1 MSSEPTILILGAGT
15 FGTSTAYHLA
25 HNTPNPS
32 RITIVDRNPSPP
44 ETAAAIDINRIIR
57 TDYASALYC
66 GLANEALHGW
76 FWSLDLQRYFHK
88 TGWLVLEGG
97 EAGGSKASEG
107 VRKVFK
113 ERGFDQTVD
122 VEISEVGE
130 RWKGLKG
137 SEFGGFEGGYFNPE
151 AGWVEAAKAT
161 ANFMKVAEGKGVK
174 RVVGSVKE
182 LILKDDGGVKGV
194 RLEDGTELVAD
205 KVVLAAGAWTSSL
218 LSPVE
223 DKLKIAERDRVERQ
237 ARATAV
243 VSAYYKLSA
252 GEVSVLAKPKD
263 MPIVVFGKHGEVI
276 PPSEEQTLLKYNLSE
291 FMITNSVATDSGR
304 TISIPTTPAKSQ
316 YEVPA
321 AVKKEMS
328 KALTSKLL
336 PEYVRD
342 KQPDYWR
349 ICWDACTPT
358 EGLLMCQ
365 HPHEKLDN
373 LYVAVGGSFS
383 GYK

>member
-1 MSSEPTILILGAGT
+1 
-15 FGTSTAYHLA
+15 
-25 HNTPNPS
+25 
-32 RITIVDRNPSPP
+32 
-44 ETAAAIDINRIIR
+44 
-57 TDYASALYC
+57 
-66 GLANEALHGW
+66 
-76 FWSLDLQRYFHK
+76 
-88 TGWLVLEGG
+88 
-97 EAGGSKASEG
+97 
-107 VRKVFK
+107 
-113 ERGFDQTVD
+113 
-122 VEISEVGE
+122 
-130 RWKGLKG
+130 
-137 SEFGGFEGGYFNPE
+137 
-151 AGWVEAAKAT
+151 
-161 ANFMKVAEGKGVK
+161 
-174 RVVGSVKE
+174 
-182 LILKDDGGVKGV
+182 LILKDDGTGVKGV

-223 DKLKIAERDRVERQ
+223 DQLEIAERDRIERQ

-243 VSAYYKLSA
+243 VSAYYKLSSEET
-252 GEVSVLAKPKD
+252 GVLARPKD

-276 PPSEEQTLLKYNLSE
+276 PPSEEQTLLKYNLSA

-321 AVKKEMS
+321 AVKKEMGRV
-328 KALTSKLL
+328 LTSKLL

-358 EGLLMCQ
+358 EDLLMCQ
-365 HPHEKLDN
+365 HPHKKLEN

>member
-1 MSSEPTILILGAGT
+1 M
-15 FGTSTAYHLA
+15 
-25 HNTPNPS
+25 
-32 RITIVDRNPSPP
+32 R
-44 ETAAAIDINRIIR
+44 
-57 TDYASALYC
+57 
-66 GLANEALHGW
+66 
-76 FWSLDLQRYFHK
+76 
-88 TGWLVLEGG
+88 
-97 EAGGSKASEG
+97 
-107 VRKVFK
+107 
-113 ERGFDQTVD
+113 
-122 VEISEVGE
+122 
-130 RWKGLKG
+130 
-137 SEFGGFEGGYFNPE
+137 
-151 AGWVEAAKAT
+151 
-161 ANFMKVAEGKGVK
+161 VAEGKGVR

-182 LILKDDGGVKGV
+182 LILKEDGKGVKGV
-194 RLEDGTELVAD
+194 RLEDGTELTAD

-223 DKLKIAERDRVERQ
+223 NRLEIAERDRIERQ

-243 VSAYYKLSA
+243 VSAYYKLSS
-252 GEVSVLAKPKD
+252 EETSLLAKPKD

-276 PPSEEQTLLKYNLSE
+276 PPSEEQTLLKYNLSA
-291 FMITNSVATDSGR
+291 FMITNSVATASGR

-321 AVKKEMS
+321 AVKKEMGR
-328 KALTSKLL
+328 ALTSKLL

-358 EGLLMCQ
+358 EDLLMCQ
-365 HPHEKLDN
+365 HPHQKLDN

>member
-1 MSSEPTILILGAGT
+1 MATPTILIIGAGT

-25 HNTPNPS
+25 HTLPDPS
-32 RITIVDRNPSPP
+32 LVTVVDRNPSPP
-44 ETAAAIDINRIIR
+44 STAAAIDVNRIIR
-57 TDYASALYC
+57 TDYAKPLYC

-88 TGWLVLEGG
+88 TGWLVLEDGDG
-97 EAGGSKASEG
+97 TSSKASEG
-107 VRKVFK
+107 ARRVFK

-122 VEISEVGE
+122 VKVQEVGG
-130 RWKGLKG
+130 RWKGLEG
-137 SEFGGFEGGYFNPE
+137 SDLGGFGSGYFNPE
-151 AGWVEAAKAT
+151 AGWVEAANAT
-161 ANFMKVAEGKGVK
+161 ANFMRVAEEKGVK
-174 RVVGSVKE
+174 RVVGQIKGLVR
-182 LILKDDGGVKGV
+182 DGKGGLKGV
-194 RLEDGTELVAD
+194 RLEDGTELTAD

-223 DKLKIAERDRVERQ
+223 DALEIDERDRVERQ

-243 VSAYYKLSA
+243 VSAYYKLSSEEA
-252 GEVSVLAKPKD
+252 SRLARPKD
-263 MPIVVFGKHGEVI
+263 MPIVVFGKQGEVI
-276 PPSEEQTLLKYNLSE
+276 PPSDKQTLLKYNLSA

-304 TISIPTTPAKSQ
+304 TISIPTVPGKSQ

-321 AVKKEMS
+321 AVKKEME

-336 PEYVRD
+336 PDYVRD
-342 KQPDYWR
+342 KQPNYWR

-358 EGLLMCQ
+358 EDLLMCQ
-365 HPHEKLDN
+365 HPNEKLKN